1 MSIVPVILLTAAAA
15 AAPARVAPT
24 AAPRCVVV
32 DRAQIASLF
41 DGWNLALASL
51 DPDRV
56 TQRYWSDAVLLPT
69 VSNTPRTNA
78 AMIHDY
84 FEHFLEKHP
93 RGRIDTRTI
102 ELGCNVAFD
111 VGTYTFSVMDGAGAV
126 SEVHARYTFVYT
138 YRDGDWRIAHHH
150 SSAMPEPAVDAPA
163 PPATPAAPRV
173 AAGGKPSK
181 PGKSEP
187 SGKAAK
193 SVAADKE
200 PEDAPPPELSASQMF
215 LNAAASPAVG
225 EFYPPE
231 SRVARET
238 GAVALRVCAGPDGVL
253 VGEPAIVQS
262 SGSERLDGAA
272 RSWAKAARWVPATS
286 NRRAVEGCTEVTARF
301 ERQASSASR

>member
-1 MSIVPVILLTAAAA
+1 MSIVSVIVLTVAGA
-15 AAPARVAPT
+15 AAPATVAP
-24 AAPRCVVV
+24 APRCAPA

-56 TQRYWSDAVLLPT
+56 TQKYWSDAVLLPT
-69 VSNTPRTNA
+69 VSNTPRTNP
-78 AMIHDY
+78 AMIRDY

-102 ELGCNVAFD
+102 EIGCNVAFD
-111 VGTYTFSVMDGAGAV
+111 VGTYTFSVMDGAGSV
-126 SEVHARYTFVYT
+126 NEVQARYTFVYT
-138 YRDGDWRIAHHH
+138 FRDGDWRIAHHH
-150 SSAMPEPAVDAPA
+150 SSAMPEKPGDA
-163 PPATPAAPRV
+163 PPAPHADAPRV
-173 AAGGKPSK
+173 AKSGGKARKGEAVAAPD
-181 PGKSEP
+181 EA
-187 SGKAAK
+187 GKAEK
-193 SVAADKE
+193 AAE
-200 PEDAPPPELSASQMF
+200 PERAASQMF
-215 LNAAASPAVG
+215 LNAAASPAVN

-231 SRVARET
+231 SRAARET

-253 VGEPAIVQS
+253 VGEPSILRS

-301 ERQASSASR
+301 ERQAPATTRR